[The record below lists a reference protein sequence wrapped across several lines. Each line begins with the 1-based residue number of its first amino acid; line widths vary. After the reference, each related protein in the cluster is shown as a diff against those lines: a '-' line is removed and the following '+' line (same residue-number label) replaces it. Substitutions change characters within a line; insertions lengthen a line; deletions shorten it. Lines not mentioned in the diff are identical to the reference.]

1 MALAYDLPP
10 KARTFHK
17 NTVAQTIDP
26 EYFLYDHPICHRNVP
41 FVLII
46 LSGWGE
52 GREDEYNAIN
62 KSECLAIKTLRNIY
76 PYRWRTLKA
85 HGEWV
90 GLPKNT
96 DTGNGEAGNNAMGC
110 GKIVIQR
117 FEINDFHYY
126 YYYKTF
132 YVII

>member
-1 MALAYDLPP
+1 MATILTMP
-10 KARTFHK
+10 KTTVCQLLQDKVAGYALGAK
-17 NTVAQTIDP
+17 NTVAQNVDP
-26 EYFLYDHPICHRNVP
+26 EYILYDHPVCPKHIP

-62 KSECLAIKTLRNIY
+62 QSNCLAIKTLRNIY

-96 DTGNGEAGNNAMGC
+96 DTGNGEAGNNTMGC
-110 GKIVIQR
+110 GKIIIQR
-117 FEINDFHYY
+117 
-126 YYYKTF
+126 
-132 YVII
+132 

>member
-1 MALAYDLPP
+1 MATILTMP
-10 KARTFHK
+10 KTTVCQLLQDKEAGYALGAK
-17 NTVAQTIDP
+17 NTVAQNVDP
-26 EYFLYDHPICHRNVP
+26 EYILFDHPVCPKHIP

-62 KSECLAIKTLRNIY
+62 QSNCLAIKTLRNIY

-96 DTGNGEAGNNAMGC
+96 DTGNGEAGNNTMGC
-110 GKIVIQR
+110 GKIIIQR
-117 FEINDFHYY
+117 
-126 YYYKTF
+126 
-132 YVII
+132 

>member
-1 MALAYDLPP
+1 MATILTMP
-10 KARTFHK
+10 KTTVCQLLQDKEAGYALRAK
-17 NTVAQTIDP
+17 NTVAQNVDP
-26 EYFLYDHPICHRNVP
+26 EYILYDHPVCPKHIP

-62 KSECLAIKTLRNIY
+62 QSNCLAIKTQRNIY

-96 DTGNGEAGNNAMGC
+96 DTGNGEAGNNTMGC
-110 GKIVIQR
+110 GKIIIQR
-117 FEINDFHYY
+117 
-126 YYYKTF
+126 
-132 YVII
+132 